1 MLQGAVPMGERTYE
15 QARISY
21 GRPAADSELTEDYNP
36 LEAGL
41 QTAVSLTKVCT
52 TTGPLPLLR
61 MPLSSRHIVQ

>member
-1 MLQGAVPMGERTYE
+1 MDIGRGAELQGAVPMGERAFE

-41 QTAVSLTKVCT
+41 QTAVSLTKVDSPRT
-52 TTGPLPLLR
+52 PGEA
-61 MPLSSRHIVQ
+61 